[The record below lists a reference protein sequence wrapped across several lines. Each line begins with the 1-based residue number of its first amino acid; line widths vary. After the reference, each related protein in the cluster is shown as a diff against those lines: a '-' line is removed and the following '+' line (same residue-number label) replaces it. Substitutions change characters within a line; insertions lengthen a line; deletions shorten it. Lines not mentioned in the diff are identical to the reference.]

1 MKEVSSSPTFM
12 IIAGELSGDILGAG
26 LIRALK
32 EEFPHA
38 EFFGVGGPLMI
49 AEGFESLAPINTL
62 SVMGLFEVLVHLP
75 KLLRLKMQLVKE
87 AESRM
92 PIAFIGIDAPD
103 FNLKVAHSIKQ
114 IGITTFHYV
123 SPSIWVWR
131 EKRVFTIKK
140 SVDKILCLF
149 PFEVELYTK
158 HKVDAACVGHRL
170 ADEIP
175 FEPNSIAARQTL
187 AISDDIKVLALLPG
201 SRMSEVTR
209 LLSIFV
215 ETACLVQ
222 NKYPDLKVLIPAA
235 TAELYEIVKQ
245 EIAKLTPQ
253 QAEAFKVLQGDSRLA
268 MEASDAVLLASG
280 TATLEAMLLKKPMVV
295 AYKFSSLTAYIAK
308 KVVRTP
314 FFSLPNILARK
325 KIVPE
330 VFQEDVS
337 AKRLAPMLE
346 QALKQSKDDELMS
359 EYLKVH
365 ESLRLNADKT
375 AAKAIID
382 KLVDS
387 L

>member
-12 IIAGELSGDILGAG
+12 MVAGELSGDILGAG
-26 LIRALK
+26 LIKALK

-49 AEGFESLAPINTL
+49 AEGLESLAPIETL

-75 KLLRLKMQLVKE
+75 KLLRLKAQLVKE
-87 AESRM
+87 AENRM

-131 EKRVFTIKK
+131 EKRIFTIKK
-140 SVDKILCLF
+140 SVDKVLCLF
-149 PFEVELYTK
+149 PFEVDLYTK
-158 HKVDAACVGHRL
+158 HRMDATCVGHRL

-175 FEPNSIAARQTL
+175 LIPNSAQARQTL
-187 AISDDIKVLALLPG
+187 QITDKNKVLALLPG
-201 SRMSEVTR
+201 SRVSEVSR
-209 LLSIFV
+209 LLKIFV
-215 ETACLVQ
+215 ETAQLLLAKDPTLTV
-222 NKYPDLKVLIPAA
+222 VIPAA
-235 TAELYEIVKQ
+235 TDHLHETIQQ
-245 EIAKLTPQ
+245 EINILPEEQKSSFMIL
-253 QAEAFKVLQGDSRLA
+253 KGDSRLA
-268 MEASDAVLLASG
+268 MEAADVVLLASG

-295 AYKFSSLTAYIAK
+295 AYKFSSVTAYIAK

-325 KIVPE
+325 ELVPE
-330 VFQEDVS
+330 VFQGDVV
-337 AKRLAPMLE
+337 ADRLAPMVIE
-346 QALKQSKDDELMS
+346 AFKKTDDPMLMS

-365 ESLRLNADKT
+365 ESLRLDADK
-375 AAKAIID
+375 AAAQAIIN
-382 KLVDS
+382 KLVKS
-387 L
+387 V